1 MASQNPR
8 NTVSSVG
15 HAAHARTIQAS
26 SDITRVVLLVLVI
39 GVLLTGSLWTLRP
52 FLSALIWATTIA
64 VATWPVLLRL
74 ERLVGGRRWIAVAM
88 MTLAVLVTFIV
99 PFVLAISV
107 LLDAADRSPT
117 VMNDFLARGLG
128 PPPSWISEIPFV
140 GRPMHDRWEAIAA
153 GGPEALKA
161 FIQPYSRAAAAW
173 AVAATGGLGRTIV
186 LILLTIVLVTV
197 LYSRGETAAAGAL
210 AFARRLGG
218 ETGERALRL
227 AGQAIRSVALGVVL
241 TAVVQSLLVFLGLWV
256 TGIPHP
262 GILTAIAFM
271 LAIAQIGPLPLLAL
285 SDIWLYWS
293 GSTFWGTV
301 FLIWSLPVAALDNVL
316 RPILIRRGV
325 QLPILLI
332 IAGVVGGLIG
342 FGVVG
347 LFVGPVVLATTYTLA
362 QDWVARGQSEATT
375 S

>member
-1 MASQNPR
+1 M
-8 NTVSSVG
+8 
-15 HAAHARTIQAS
+15 
-26 SDITRVVLLVLVI
+26 
-39 GVLLTGSLWTLRP
+39 
-52 FLSALIWATTIA
+52 
-64 VATWPVLLRL
+64 
-74 ERLVGGRRWIAVAM
+74 
-88 MTLAVLVTFIV
+88 
-99 PFVLAISV
+99 
-107 LLDAADRSPT
+107 
-117 VMNDFLARGLG
+117 VMHDFLARGLG
-128 PPPSWISEIPFV
+128 PPPSWISEIPVV
-140 GRPMHDRWEAIAA
+140 GRPIADLWDTIAA
-153 GGPEALKA
+153 GGPEALEA
-161 FIQPYSRAAAAW
+161 FVQPYSRAAAAW

-186 LILLTIVLVTV
+186 LILLTVVLVMI
-197 LYSRGETAAAGAL
+197 LYSRGETAAGGAL
-210 AFARRLGG
+210 SFARRLGG
-218 ETGERALRL
+218 ETGERAVRL

-262 GILTAIAFM
+262 GVLTAIAFM
-271 LAIAQIGPLPLLAL
+271 LAIAQIGPLPLLAIA
-285 SDIWLYWS
+285 DIWLYWS

-301 FLIWSLPVAALDNVL
+301 FLMWSLPVAALDNVL

-362 QDWVARGQSEATT
+362 KDWIARGQSEAAT

>member
-1 MASQNPR
+1 MASRSPR
-8 NTVSSVG
+8 NIVSSPG
-15 HAAHARTIQAS
+15 YADQASTIRAS

-39 GVLLTGSLWTLRP
+39 GVLLAGSAWTLRP

-64 VATWPVLLRL
+64 IATWPVLLRL
-74 ERLVGGRRWIAVAM
+74 ERLLGRRWIAAAM

-99 PFVLAISV
+99 PFALAISV
-107 LLDAADRSPT
+107 LLDAADRSPM

-128 PPPSWISEIPFV
+128 PPPSWISEIPVV
-140 GRPMHDRWEAIAA
+140 GPPIANRWDTIAA
-153 GGPEALKA
+153 GGPEAFEA
-161 FIQPYSRAAAAW
+161 FVQPYSRAAAAW
-173 AVAATGGLGRTIV
+173 AVAVTGGLGRTIV
-186 LILLTIVLVTV
+186 LILLTVVLVMI
-197 LYSRGETAAAGAL
+197 LYSRGETAAGGAL
-210 AFARRLGG
+210 SFAQRLGG

-227 AGQAIRSVALGVVL
+227 AGQAIRSVALGVVV

-262 GILTAIAFM
+262 GVLTAIAFM
-271 LAIAQIGPLPLLAL
+271 LAIAQIGPLPLLAVA
-285 SDIWLYWS
+285 DIWLYWS
-293 GSTFWGTV
+293 GSAFWGTV
-301 FLIWSLPVAALDNVL
+301 FLLWSLPVAALDNVL

-347 LFVGPVVLATTYTLA
+347 LFIGPVVLATTYTLA
-362 QDWVARGQSEATT
+362 KDWVARGQSEVAT